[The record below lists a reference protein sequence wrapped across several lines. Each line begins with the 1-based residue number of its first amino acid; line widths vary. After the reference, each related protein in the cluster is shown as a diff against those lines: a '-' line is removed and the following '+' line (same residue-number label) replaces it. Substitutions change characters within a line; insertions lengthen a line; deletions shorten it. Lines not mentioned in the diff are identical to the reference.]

1 MGENKMN
8 TKTKII
14 FGESRKDFILDILG
28 KSVDNEGFIIE
39 KNNPKVRVQ
48 TPEGRE
54 ITKDQLAVIVKGSQK
69 FIAGDLTS
77 LMKLS
82 KGEL

>member
-1 MGENKMN
+1 M
-8 TKTKII
+8 KTKII
-14 FGESRKDFILDILG
+14 FDESGKDFILEALG
-28 KSVDNEGFIIE
+28 KSVDGEGFIVE
-39 KNNPKVRVQ
+39 KDKPSIRIQ

-54 ITKDQLAVIVKGSQK
+54 ITKNQLAVITKGSQK

>member
-1 MGENKMN
+1 MN
-8 TKTKII
+8 ARTKII
-14 FGESRKDFILDILG
+14 FDESGKDFILDALG
-28 KSVDNEGFIIE
+28 KTVDGAGFIIE
-39 KNNPKVRVQ
+39 KDNPHIRIQ

-54 ITKDQLAVIVKGSQK
+54 ITKKELAVIANGSQK

-77 LMKLS
+77 LMKLT

>member
-1 MGENKMN
+1 MN
-8 TKTKII
+8 RQPTRIVFDK
-14 FGESRKDFILDILG
+14 GAVDFVLDTFS
-28 KSVDNEGFIIE
+28 KSTDNEGFIVAKDKTRIL
-39 KNNPKVRVQ
+39 

-54 ITKDQLAVIVKGSQK
+54 ITKDQLSVIKKGSEK

-82 KGEL
+82 KGEI

>member
-1 MGENKMN
+1 MN
-8 TKTKII
+8 TKTKI
-14 FGESRKDFILDILG
+14 FFDESGKDFILDALG
-28 KSVDNEGFIIE
+28 KSIDSEGFITE
-39 KNNPKVRVQ
+39 KDDPTIRIQ

-54 ITKDQLAVIVKGSQK
+54 ITKSQLAVIMKGSQK

>member
-1 MGENKMN
+1 MN

-14 FGESRKDFILDILG
+14 FDESGLDFILEAFG
-28 KSVDNEGFIIE
+28 KSSDDEGFIVE
-39 KNNPKVRVQ
+39 KDNPTIRIQ

-54 ITKDQLAVIVKGSQK
+54 ITKHQLAVITKGSQK

>member
-1 MGENKMN
+1 MN
-8 TKTKII
+8 AKTKII
-14 FGESRKDFILDILG
+14 FDESSKDFILEMFG
-28 KSVDNEGFIIE
+28 KTTDEEGFIVE
-39 KNNPKVRVQ
+39 KENPSIRIQ

-54 ITKDQLAVIVKGSQK
+54 ITKQQLAVITKGSQK
-69 FIAGDLTS
+69 FITADLTS

>member
-1 MGENKMN
+1 MD
-8 TKTKII
+8 TKTRII
-14 FGESRKDFILDILG
+14 FDEIGKDFILDALG
-28 KSVDNEGFIIE
+28 KSVDVDGFIVE
-39 KNNPKVRVQ
+39 KDDMSIKIQ

-54 ITKDQLAVIVKGSQK
+54 ITKNQLAVITKGSQK

>member
-1 MGENKMN
+1 MN
-8 TKTKII
+8 SKKKI
-14 FGESRKDFILDILG
+14 FFDEAGKDFILDIFG
-28 KSVDNEGFIIE
+28 KSTDSEGFIIE
-39 KNNPKVRVQ
+39 KQRPSIRVQ

-54 ITKDQLAVIVKGSQK
+54 ITKKQLAVIVKGSQK
-69 FIAGDLTS
+69 FIAGDLSS